1 MNRMAIILILLS
13 GSPVLAAPPTT
24 QTLVDSCAIC
34 HGTDGREVKGGLDGL
49 AGEEA
54 REIGEEMDEM
64 RVDPHEGRLMS
75 IIARGFTDEQVR
87 AMAEYYATVRP
98 LKGKGKK
105 GN

>member
-1 MNRMAIILILLS
+1 MKRVVIILFLLS
-13 GSPVLAAPPTT
+13 CGQALAAPPTT

-34 HGTDGREVKGGLDGL
+34 HGTDGREVRGGLDGL

-54 REIGEEMDEM
+54 REIGEEMAEM
-64 RVDPHEGRLMS
+64 RLDPHEGRLMS

-105 GN
+105 GD